1 MKVTKCSQVTCFAES
16 THRFT
21 WPGSPEQPSC
31 YEHAM
36 TAQRV
41 AEAMSF
47 RLEVLPGALSRRP
60 YVAPTVSDVDLC
72 DQEGGTVDPVRG
84 HEPGMCCY
92 RRGHEGRHSWEPWPE

>member
-1 MKVTKCSQVTCFAES
+1 MKIKCSQVTCFAES

-36 TAQRV
+36 TAQRI

-47 RLEVLPGALSRRP
+47 RLEVLAGAQAAGPTWLPPCVTSSFANRRCS
-60 YVAPTVSDVDLC
+60 APSAATSPACVPTSAATTA
-72 DQEGGTVDPVRG
+72 GTAGSHGP
-84 HEPGMCCY
+84 
-92 RRGHEGRHSWEPWPE
+92 SKA